1 MSGATALAAASLP
14 PGLTQAQQR
23 SRRRAFW
30 LIAPALVI
38 LGVFLLLP
46 YLNIVLM
53 SLRPPA
59 VGAPY
64 GEGFTLGNYART
76 LSDGYLLGVLADT
89 MLLAL
94 TVTPIC
100 LLLGYPVAYHLARAS
115 ARWAG
120 LLYVLVLS
128 PLLVGVVVRSFGWLI
143 LLSGNGVV
151 NRALIDLGLIETGLQ
166 LMNNRIGVTLALV
179 HVFLP
184 FMILPL
190 VGVIQSIDPSL
201 ESAARS
207 LGASRLRAFLR
218 VSLPLSWPGIQA
230 GTILVFVLT
239 LSAYVT
245 PVMLGGA
252 QVKTVSVLV
261 VQSLIDNFQWPA
273 GAAQALVLTAC
284 GMLAVGAYSGLTGRF
299 NRGLA

>member
-1 MSGATALAAASLP
+1 MSASTLAAPAAAPLP
-14 PGLTQAQQR
+14 TAATPPP
-23 SRRRAFW
+23 SRAIW
-30 LIAPALVI
+30 LIAPALVL

-64 GEGFTLGNYART
+64 GAGMTLGNYTRALT
-76 LSDGYLLGVLADT
+76 DGYLLGVLGDT
-89 MLLAL
+89 LLLGL

-100 LLLGYPVAYHLARAS
+100 LLLGYPVAFHLARTRS
-115 ARWAG
+115 RWAG

-143 LLSGNGVV
+143 LLSGNGVI
-151 NRALIDLGLIETGLQ
+151 NRALIDLGWIDTGLA
-166 LMNNRIGVTLALV
+166 LMNNRLGVTIALV

-201 ESAARS
+201 EAAARS
-207 LGASRLRAFLR
+207 LGASRLKAFLR

-230 GTILVFVLT
+230 GTVLVFVLT

-284 GMLAVGAYSGLTGRF
+284 GMLAVAAYARLTRRF
-299 NRGLA
+299 SRGLA